1 MNNLPICLVIGVDS
15 KNPEDVIK
23 GTYGALALVYIV
35 LRAYV
40 SNFFLANTHCQKT
53 HKSTCGFLL

>member
-23 GTYGALALVYIV
+23 GTYGGFKQKF
-35 LRAYV
+35 V
-40 SNFFLANTHCQKT
+40 SF
-53 HKSTCGFLL
+53 

>member
-1 MNNLPICLVIGVDS
+1 VIGVDS

-23 GTYGALALVYIV
+23 GTYGGLALVCIV

-40 SNFFLANTHCQKT
+40 SNFF
-53 HKSTCGFLL
+53 